1 MLNEE
6 SYANELAN
14 NKHINKKIA
23 IELFH
28 IIYHD
33 NHDVLSLNDDH
44 NKNAIRNIFQ
54 HSFKRARH
62 FDQQFH
68 LLGTCLSISRPMYV
82 IYDNTTTVDD
92 RIRVSEALTKGIMQL
107 RDEALVNSTD

>member
-6 SYANELAN
+6 SYVTEMVN
-14 NKHINKKIA
+14 NKHINKKSSIR
-23 IELFH
+23 LFH
-28 IIYHD
+28 TLYHD
-33 NHDVLSLNDDH
+33 NHAVLSLNDDH
-44 NKNAIRNIFQ
+44 NKNAVRNIFQ
-54 HSFKRARH
+54 HSFKRASH
-62 FDQQFH
+62 FDHQFH
-68 LLGTCLSISRPMYV
+68 LVGTCLSITRPMYV